1 MKRLLILP
9 LLLASFAFGQAPP
22 GKKADKGKAASLAA
36 KTTPAPPAAPVITDT
51 ITAYLIPDAP
61 KLKIRDLEYESD
73 QLEIENQQMLVK
85 IEKNKARQ
93 AVLLDGIKLEAMHF
107 AQSQKIDLE
116 QYELELGA
124 ARFVKNNEK
133 KAPK

>member
-1 MKRLLILP
+1 MKRLLITP
-9 LLLASFAFGQAPP
+9 PMILLLAALAFGQAAPP
-22 GKKADKGKAASLAA
+22 PKAEKGKAA
-36 KTTPAPPAAPVITDT
+36 PAPAAQPVVTDT

-61 KLKIRDLEYESD
+61 KLKIRDYEHESD

-107 AQSQKIDLE
+107 AQSQKIDLD

-124 ARFVKNNEK
+124 AKFVIKK
-133 KAPK
+133 KATK